1 MIESELVKVYQIV
14 KRYQEGERDF
24 SGVNLNEN
32 NLSRIKLSQ
41 ANLSGASFMVAN
53 LTSANLSG
61 CNLTG
66 ANFNVARLSNANLSN
81 AILDRATLNVS
92 NLVRADLSEASLIES
107 LLIRGELIQALLS
120 KAKLIQ
126 ANLNGADL
134 REAKVEQT
142 DFSYA
147 NLSGANLRAIFG
159 VGTCFR
165 RADLRGANLTKAD
178 LPKADFNYAEMR
190 QVNLT
195 HANLS
200 GADLGGANLRWA
212 DLRGAN
218 LGGANLSE
226 ANLSGANLSGAN
238 LSNTNLVKASFVHA
252 DLTQA
257 NLIQSDWVGA
267 DLSGATLTGA
277 KLYNVHRF
285 SLKAEDLKCEW
296 IDLSPHGDH
305 THVVHFNPETLKKF
319 FNQSLPLVQI
329 FVDAPLDF
337 ESNLILMTIYY
348 KLAQV
353 YPVMNRPPSI
363 EVDYRR
369 TTLTFVVEREEHL
382 FPLACMIIFPFDD
395 SSPTQ
400 KNIINLMKKIKEEN
414 LGKNRKIQILTAMN
428 QVIVKANEFKLL
440 VKESQSDS
448 RSIFFKSATQTLLK
462 NSSQQSLMVHNNAN
476 FGKRFDELSSRQTG
490 ADLTLNSRQSNLPD
504 FKEVIDFIESFDY
517 LSN

>member
-92 NLVRADLSEASLIES
+92 NLVRADLSEASMIES

-142 DFSYA
+142 DFSY
-147 NLSGANLRAIFG
+147 
-159 VGTCFR
+159 
-165 RADLRGANLTKAD
+165 
-178 LPKADFNYAEMR
+178 
-190 QVNLT
+190 
-195 HANLS
+195 
-200 GADLGGANLRWA
+200 
-212 DLRGAN
+212 
-218 LGGANLSE
+218 
-226 ANLSGANLSGAN
+226 ANLSGAN

-305 THVVHFNPETLKKF
+305 THVVNFNPETLKKF

-476 FGKRFDELSSRQTG
+476 FGKRFDELSSRQTD

>member
-1 MIESELVKVYQIV
+1 M
-14 KRYQEGERDF
+14 
-24 SGVNLNEN
+24 
-32 NLSRIKLSQ
+32 
-41 ANLSGASFMVAN
+41 
-53 LTSANLSG
+53 
-61 CNLTG
+61 
-66 ANFNVARLSNANLSN
+66 
-81 AILDRATLNVS
+81 
-92 NLVRADLSEASLIES
+92 
-107 LLIRGELIQALLS
+107 
-120 KAKLIQ
+120 
-126 ANLNGADL
+126 
-134 REAKVEQT
+134 
-142 DFSYA
+142 
-147 NLSGANLRAIFG
+147 
-159 VGTCFR
+159 
-165 RADLRGANLTKAD
+165 
-178 LPKADFNYAEMR
+178 
-190 QVNLT
+190 
-195 HANLS
+195 
-200 GADLGGANLRWA
+200 
-212 DLRGAN
+212 
-218 LGGANLSE
+218 
-226 ANLSGANLSGAN
+226 
-238 LSNTNLVKASFVHA
+238 
-252 DLTQA
+252 
-257 NLIQSDWVGA
+257 
-267 DLSGATLTGA
+267 
-277 KLYNVHRF
+277 
-285 SLKAEDLKCEW
+285 
-296 IDLSPHGDH
+296 
-305 THVVHFNPETLKKF
+305 
-319 FNQSLPLVQI
+319 QI

-414 LGKNRKIQILTAMN
+414 LGRNRKIQILTAMN